1 MNIALFILDFQ
12 QFSMYLIGTTVSV
25 EEPSRCYGTS
35 GRAAA
40 EIAAKPGPEL
50 QVAHGSRMEIPLSR

>member
-1 MNIALFILDFQ
+1 
-12 QFSMYLIGTTVSV
+12 MYLIGTTDSV

-50 QVAHGSRMEIPLSR
+50 QVAHGSHMEIPLSR